1 MTVIGM
7 VAGEPSGDTL
17 GAHLIEALRARHPDA
32 KFVGIGGPKMI
43 SAGLES
49 WHPQEKLAVRGLVEV
64 LKHLRELFGIRRDL
78 VRRLVAARP
87 ALFVGIDSPDFN
99 LGLEKRLKRRGIP
112 TAHYVSPTI
121 WAWRP
126 GRLAKIRRSASHML
140 CLFPFEAPL
149 YAGSGVEATFV
160 GHPLA
165 EEIEAGRTR
174 ADAREALRLH
184 PERRVVTLLPGSRAS
199 ELEMMAAPFIEAAKL
214 VHAVR
219 PDTAFL
225 VPFVTRE
232 TRRQFEQALYDA
244 GANEL
249 PVTLLFGHAHDA
261 MAAADVVLVASGT
274 ATLETALVG
283 RPMVVAYRL
292 APTTYRLARR
302 LVRIP
307 WVGLPNILAREFVVP
322 EFLQDEA
329 TPANLAQAVLNMMED
344 TELAARLGVRFA
356 EMHASLRRDSA
367 TLAADAL
374 AGYLPPAPAPF
385 RDHAPAPGH
394 AA

>member
-1 MTVIGM
+1 VTVIGM

-17 GAHLIEALRARHPDA
+17 GAHLIHALRARHPDA
-32 KFVGIGGPKMI
+32 RFVGIGGPKMI

-64 LKHLRELFGIRRDL
+64 LKHLRELFAIRRDL

-165 EEIEAGRTR
+165 EEIEAGRTK

-199 ELEMMAAPFIEAAKL
+199 ELEMMAGPFIEAAKL

-219 PDTAFL
+219 PETAFL

-244 GANEL
+244 GAQDL

-292 APTTYRLARR
+292 APTTYRLARH

-329 TPANLAQAVLNMMED
+329 TPANLAQAVLNLMED
-344 TELAARLGVRFA
+344 TELAARLGACFA
-356 EMHASLRRDSA
+356 EMHATLRRDSA
-367 TLAADAL
+367 TLAAEAL
-374 AGYLPPAPAPF
+374 AAYLPALPAKI
-385 RDHAPAPGH
+385 RDHAPASGH
-394 AA
+394 AG